1 MSETAKFRR
10 MDEGKKKRKK
20 TYRKE
25 KQTKEA
31 HLDVDLHLAE
41 MLEEFW

>member
-20 TYRKE
+20 TYRQE
-25 KQTKEA
+25 KQMKEA
-31 HLDVDLHLAE
+31 HLKE
-41 MLEEFW
+41 S